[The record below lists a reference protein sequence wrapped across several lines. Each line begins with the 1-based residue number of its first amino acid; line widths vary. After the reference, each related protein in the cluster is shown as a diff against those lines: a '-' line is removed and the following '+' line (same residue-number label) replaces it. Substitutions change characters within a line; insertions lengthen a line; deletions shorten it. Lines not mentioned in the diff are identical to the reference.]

1 MTLDN
6 GLLPMFLAFGVVL
19 GGLAALGAFLISY
32 HEYRERMLR
41 PDQNPR
47 TMALGTAGMTFLFFV
62 VAAVVLAFLLQPRQ
76 AG

>member
-1 MTLDN
+1 MTS
-6 GLLPMFLAFGVVL
+6 LLVFLGVVL

-32 HEYRERMLR
+32 HEYRQQMLR

-62 VAAVVLAFLLQPRQ
+62 VASLVLAYLLQP
-76 AG
+76 GS

>member
-6 GLLPMFLAFGVVL
+6 PLLGMFVFFGVVL

-32 HEYRERMLR
+32 QEYRQRMLR

-62 VAAVVLAFLLQPRQ
+62 VASLVLAYLLQP
-76 AG
+76 GS